1 MKGALT
7 SSLLLLAVSVQAQAP
22 ERFVSK
28 IALPTGQTA
37 VVAEGDLEARSI
49 GSFSVR
55 LYAKAEPPDATTFF
69 TSGLVRPRDGTV
81 EKIELADV
89 DGDGSQEIVV
99 IARSA
104 GSGGYLSAQAFAVA
118 GDQVNFRVE
127 VNDLPANAD
136 AIEALRKA
144 TQVATAQLPWEA
156 TVLGVGPVKLGMTL
170 AQAEQAMGRKLVSTW
185 PDSDTSECAYY
196 SAEPKIDGLL
206 FMTAQGRIVRYDVRG
221 PNVRTRSGI
230 AVGDPV
236 QKARTAYGAQLEVS
250 PHRYM
255 GPEESYLTLWSNDR
269 KTAIRFETLKGK
281 IDRFYAG
288 FAEQAQYVEGCS

>member
-1 MKGALT
+1 MKGTFT

-49 GSFSVR
+49 GSLSVR
-55 LYAKAEPPDATTFF
+55 LYAKAEPADETTFF

-81 EKIELADV
+81 ERIELADV
-89 DGDGSQEIVV
+89 DGDGTQEIVV
-99 IARSA
+99 ITRSV
-104 GSGGYLSAQAFAVA
+104 GTGGYLSAQAVAVA
-118 GDQVNFRVE
+118 GDQVSFRIE

-144 TQVATAQLPWEA
+144 AQAAMAQLSWEA

-185 PDSDTSECAYY
+185 PGSDTSECAYY
-196 SAEPKIDGLL
+196 SAKPKIDGLL
-206 FMTAQGRIVRYDVRG
+206 FMTAQGSIVRYDVRG

-230 AVGDPV
+230 AVGDSV
-236 QKARTAYGAQLEVS
+236 EHARAVYGDQLEVT
-250 PHRYM
+250 PHRYT
-255 GPEESYLTLWSNDR
+255 GPEDAYLTLWSNDR

-281 IDRFYAG
+281 IERFHAG

>member
-1 MKGALT
+1 MKGTMTL
-7 SSLLLLAVSVQAQAP
+7 SLLLLAFSVQAETP

-49 GSFSVR
+49 GSLSVR
-55 LYAKAEPPDATTFF
+55 LYAKADPPDETTFF

-89 DGDGSQEIVV
+89 DGTGAQEIVV
-99 IARSA
+99 ITRSA
-104 GSGGYLSAQAFAVA
+104 GSGGYLSAQAFVVT
-118 GDQVNFRVE
+118 GDQVSFGVE
-127 VNDLPANAD
+127 VNDLPPTAD
-136 AIEALRKA
+136 VMEALRKA
-144 TQVATAQLPWEA
+144 AQAAAPRISWQA
-156 TVLGVGPVKLGMTL
+156 TVQGIGPVKLGMTL
-170 AQAEQAMGRKLVSTW
+170 TQAEQAMRRRLVSAW
-185 PDSDTSECAYY
+185 PEADTSECAYY
-196 SAEPKIDGLL
+196 TTEPKIDGLL

-221 PNVRTRSGI
+221 ADMRTRSGI
-230 AVGDPV
+230 AVGDSV
-236 QKARTAYGAQLEVS
+236 ERVRAVYGDQLEVS
-250 PHRYM
+250 PHRYS

-281 IDRFYAG
+281 IERFHAG